1 MQLEEL
7 RLNLISEFKNLNGSK
22 QSERM
27 DEVAH
32 NVWIDMKLAEQ
43 QKLNK
48 LKASAKAFKI
58 IAYVLVAITGLI
70 ALLKVFGNYSWI
82 DLNKASLLILLT
94 ITNTVTALST
104 SMRLT
109 KLEKEVMILD
119 ILSKF
124 PV

>member
-32 NVWIDMKLAEQ
+32 NVWIDMKLTEQ

-48 LKASAKAFKI
+48 LKASAKAFQI